1 MDGGRIALPQARV
14 VGPDTQREIGLLR
27 RDDQAVTALLAAFAL
42 DVAQSQEVIAG
53 GSANCSCFSPAS

>member
-1 MDGGRIALPQARV
+1 LPQARV
-14 VGPDTQREIGLLR
+14 VGPDTQREIGLRR